1 MGEDSEKAL
10 AHLREG
16 REKIEICRRN
26 LIYAQSDFKQA
37 LLIMERLSNGTDLND
52 DKLEDELD
60 KMKSTVE
67 GLNALAADID
77 KLYFKEA
84 ATFRVVTKRAEKC
97 RKARVDSD
105 SGFISRDSSM
115 MQPEETD
122 PGSSTMIAQ
131 ATKDPEG
138 KHCSDS
144 FNFSSSVLRTE
155 ITDTTVEAC
164 DHGGTTVEAVSGT
177 VRSVEGLSSDH
188 AVNEL
193 LLNVVSLGDDAID
206 SPSKDVLQAYD
217 STTESVTVANED
229 AVPDLERTEQND
241 DDEAACTGESKDKSL
256 VCASTGFAAYL
267 GEDKQFHQAQGNH
280 QKTRHKKSND
290 KFNSL

>member
-1 MGEDSEKAL
+1 MMGEDSEKAL

-77 KLYFKEA
+77 KLYFKEV
-84 ATFRVVTKRAEKC
+84 ATFRVVTKRVEKC
-97 RKARVDSD
+97 RTARTDND

-122 PGSSTMIAQ
+122 PGSSAMIAQ

-144 FNFSSSVLRTE
+144 FNFSLSP
-155 ITDTTVEAC
+155 
-164 DHGGTTVEAVSGT
+164 T
-177 VRSVEGLSSDH
+177 VRSIEGLSSEH

-206 SPSKDVLQAYD
+206 PLSKDVLQAND
-217 STTESVTVANED
+217 STTESVKVANED
-229 AVPDLERTEQND
+229 AVPDLGRTEQND
-241 DDEAACTGESKDKSL
+241 DDEAACTGESKHKSL

-280 QKTRHKKSND
+280 QKRRHKKSND